1 MNRDE
6 NKIIDTKVE
15 EKNDANNYFNDRLN
29 SEDDIIRSQ
38 DKDLKTNTTILPKKD
53 AQLKNTTVNYN
64 QSTTK
69 FKKRRDKEIKQEN
82 IGGMAPQVMAEA
94 TDSTKISMDS
104 LKLDSNMNKNAIQI
118 DEKKDNK

>member
-1 MNRDE
+1 
-6 NKIIDTKVE
+6 VE
-15 EKNDANNYFNDRLN
+15 EKNDANYYFNDRLN